1 MESGHGVEG
10 RVGKEGVPKDRRRG
24 SVVMAG
30 EAECARHD
38 RCSIVTDWVVCSHVL
53 AYEHK

>member
-10 RVGKEGVPKDRRRG
+10 RVGKEGVPKDRRRD

-30 EAECARHD
+30 EAECA
-38 RCSIVTDWVVCSHVL
+38 IVTDWVVCST
-53 AYEHK
+53 